1 MDTDDSPPQ
10 AATVW
15 ADPLALVAA
24 LTCSRDRETIDATL
38 LAALAALP
46 GVGRVRLWRAIG
58 EPGSRRH
65 WLLCGQRE
73 HGDGDGDS
81 GAGDEGREWA
91 PWDEKIAYRA
101 CLEHGEV
108 AVEACSDGSCC
119 TLLPMAG
126 ERDLAGVVE
135 LVGPAVLD
143 AVDLHRARGVLQVHH
158 NHLSL
163 LDYSERDT
171 LTGLLNRKS
180 FDETFMHAT
189 VAEATRL
196 YGTADQISAA
206 ERRQGGMRQ
215 HWLGVI
221 DIDHFKLINDRF
233 GHIVGDEALSM
244 VASLMRHTFRYD
256 DRLYRF
262 GGEEFV
268 VLLTSQDASGA
279 MTAFNRFRRAIEQHE
294 FIGIGRVTVS
304 IGFSDVRPGDTPQ
317 ACFDRA
323 DRAVYHGK
331 TNGRNQVQSHE
342 ELVAQGILVDNS
354 HFGEIELF

>member
-1 MDTDDSPPQ
+1 MDTEVSPPQ

-15 ADPLALVAA
+15 ADPFALVAA
-24 LTCSRDRETIDATL
+24 LTCTRDRETIDATL
-38 LAALAALP
+38 LGALAALP
-46 GVGRVRLWRAIG
+46 GVRQVRLWRVLG

-73 HGDGDGDS
+73 HGAA
-81 GAGDEGREWA
+81 GASAEDDTREWA
-91 PWDEKIAYRA
+91 PWDEKGAYRA
-101 CLEHGEV
+101 CLESGEV
-108 AVEACSDGSCC
+108 AVERPPGGACC

-135 LVGPAVLD
+135 LIGPAGLD
-143 AVDLHRARGVLQVHH
+143 AADQHRARGLLQVHG
-158 NHLSL
+158 NHLGL

>member
-1 MDTDDSPPQ
+1 MDTDVSPPQ
-10 AATVW
+10 AATMW

-24 LTCSRDRETIDATL
+24 LTCTRDRETIDATL
-38 LAALAALP
+38 LAALLALP
-46 GVGRVRLWRAIG
+46 GVAQVRLWRAMG
-58 EPGSRRH
+58 EPGTRRH

-73 HGDGDGDS
+73 HGDGGRDV
-81 GAGDEGREWA
+81 GADDVREWA
-91 PWDEKIAYRA
+91 PWDEKGAYRD
-101 CLEHGEV
+101 CLESGEV
-108 AVEACSDGSCC
+108 RVEASADAATCR

-126 ERDLAGVVE
+126 QLDLAGVVE
-135 LVGPAVLD
+135 LAGPAAL
-143 AVDLHRARGVLQVHH
+143 AEGDLRRAIGVLQVHG
-158 NHLSL
+158 NHLGL

-233 GHIVGDEALSM
+233 GHIVGDDALAM
-244 VASLMRHTFRYD
+244 VASLMRRTFRYD

-342 ELVAQGILVDNS
+342 VLVAQGILEDTS

>member
-1 MDTDDSPPQ
+1 
-10 AATVW
+10 
-15 ADPLALVAA
+15 
-24 LTCSRDRETIDATL
+24 
-38 LAALAALP
+38 
-46 GVGRVRLWRAIG
+46 
-58 EPGSRRH
+58 
-65 WLLCGQRE
+65 
-73 HGDGDGDS
+73 
-81 GAGDEGREWA
+81 
-91 PWDEKIAYRA
+91 
-101 CLEHGEV
+101 
-108 AVEACSDGSCC
+108 
-119 TLLPMAG
+119 
-126 ERDLAGVVE
+126 
-135 LVGPAVLD
+135 
-143 AVDLHRARGVLQVHH
+143 
-158 NHLSL
+158 
-163 LDYSERDT
+163 
-171 LTGLLNRKS
+171 
-180 FDETFMHAT
+180 MHAT

-323 DRAVYHGK
+323 DHAVYHGK

-342 ELVAQGILVDNS
+342 ELVAQGILVDAS